1 MSTLF
6 SVNLNKLALIRNS
19 RGTDYPNLL
28 YFVKKLIDLGVKGF
42 TVHPRPDER
51 HIRYQDVYDISAFL
65 KDYKDIEFNI
75 EGNPNEQFLSLIR
88 EVKPHQCTLV
98 PDSEDQLT
106 SDHGFDIIKYKD
118 IEFNIEGNPNEQF
131 LSLIREVKPHQCT
144 LVPDSEDQ
152 LTSDHGFDII
162 KHKDMLSALSH
173 ELQGFGTR
181 CAVFIDPD
189 IEQIKAVIDS
199 DVQTIEM
206 YTEEWARAYSNGK
219 NDDKMNV
226 DEVKQR
232 FSDCITL
239 ASDNGIRVNAGHD
252 LNLENLADLLALG
265 NIAEVSIGHAFTI
278 ESLEQ
283 GMDNVVRQYL
293 DICA

>member
-65 KDYKDIEFNI
+65 KDY
-75 EGNPNEQFLSLIR
+75 P
-88 EVKPHQCTLV
+88 
-98 PDSEDQLT
+98 
-106 SDHGFDIIKYKD
+106 D

-162 KHKDMLSALSH
+162 KHSDMLSKISH
-173 ELQGFGTR
+173 ELEAFGTR

-199 DVQTIEM
+199 DVQTIEV
-206 YTEEWARAYSNGK
+206 YTEEWARTYDNAK
-219 NDDKMNV
+219 NDGNNNFY
-226 DEVKQR
+226 EVKQR
-232 FSDCITL
+232 FSDCINL
-239 ASDNGIRVNAGHD
+239 ASENGIRVNAGHD
-252 LNLENLADLLALG
+252 LNLDNLADLLSLG
-265 NIAEVSIGHAFTI
+265 DVAEVSIGHAFTI

-283 GMDNVVRQYL
+283 GMDKVVHQYL
-293 DICA
+293 RICD

>member
-65 KDYKDIEFNI
+65 KDYSDIEFNI
-75 EGNPNEQFLSLIR
+75 EGNPNEQFLA
-88 EVKPHQCTLV
+88 
-98 PDSEDQLT
+98 
-106 SDHGFDIIKYKD
+106 
-118 IEFNIEGNPNEQF
+118 
-131 LSLIREVKPHQCT
+131 LIREVKPHQCT

-162 KHKDMLSALSH
+162 KHKDMLSKLSH
-173 ELQGFGTR
+173 ELEAFGTR

-206 YTEEWARAYSNGK
+206 YTEEWARAYESNKSGK
-219 NDDKMNV
+219 TNF

-239 ASDNGIRVNAGHD
+239 ASENGMRVNAGHD
-252 LNLENLADLLALG
+252 LNLDNLADLLSLG
-265 NIAEVSIGHAFTI
+265 DIAEVSIGHAFTI

-293 DICA
+293 AICN

>member
-51 HIRYQDVYDISAFL
+51 HIRYQDVYDISEFL
-65 KDYKDIEFNI
+65 KDYKNIEFNI
-75 EGNPNEQFLSLIR
+75 EGNPNEQFLA
-88 EVKPHQCTLV
+88 
-98 PDSEDQLT
+98 
-106 SDHGFDIIKYKD
+106 
-118 IEFNIEGNPNEQF
+118 
-131 LSLIREVKPHQCT
+131 LIREVKPHQCT

-162 KHKDMLSALSH
+162 KHKDMLSTLSH
-173 ELQGFGTR
+173 ELQAFGTR

-189 IEQIKAVIDS
+189 IEQIKAVIES

-206 YTEEWARAYSNGK
+206 YTEEWARAYDSSDDSANNDGK
-219 NDDKMNV
+219 ADFAK
-226 DEVKQR
+226 VKQR
-232 FSDCITL
+232 FDECITL
-239 ASDNGIRVNAGHD
+239 ASQNGIRVNAGHD
-252 LNLENLADLLALG
+252 LNLENLADLLSMG
-265 NIAEVSIGHAFTI
+265 NVAEVSIGHAFTI

-283 GMDNVVRQYL
+283 GMDNVVHQYL
-293 DICA
+293 AICG

>member
-51 HIRYQDVYDISAFL
+51 HIRYQDVYDISEFL
-65 KDYKDIEFNI
+65 KDYPKIEFNI
-75 EGNPNEQFLSLIR
+75 EGNPNEQFLKIIR

-98 PDSEDQLT
+98 PDSDDQLT
-106 SDHGFDIIKYKD
+106 SDHGFDIITHH
-118 IEFNIEGNPNEQF
+118 EF
-131 LSLIREVKPHQCT
+131 LST
-144 LVPDSEDQ
+144 LSQ
-152 LTSDHGFDII
+152 
-162 KHKDMLSALSH
+162 
-173 ELQGFGTR
+173 ELEAFGTR
-181 CAVFIDPD
+181 CAVFIDPC
-189 IEQIKAVIDS
+189 IEQIKAVINS

-206 YTEEWARAYSNGK
+206 YTEEWARAYDTDNSDGNA
-219 NDDKMNV
+219 DF

-232 FSDCITL
+232 FSECINL
-239 ASDNGIRVNAGHD
+239 ASQNSMRVNAGHD
-252 LNLENLADLLALG
+252 LNLDNLANLLNLG
-265 NIAEVSIGHAFTI
+265 DIAEVSIGHAFTI

-293 DICA
+293 EICA

>member
-51 HIRYQDVYDISAFL
+51 HIRYQDVYDISEYLA
-65 KDYKDIEFNI
+65 DYKGIEFNI
-75 EGNPNEQFLSLIR
+75 EGNPNEQFLKIIR
-88 EVKPHQCTLV
+88 
-98 PDSEDQLT
+98 D
-106 SDHGFDIIKYKD
+106 
-118 IEFNIEGNPNEQF
+118 
-131 LSLIREVKPHQCT
+131 VKPHQCT

-162 KHKDMLSALSH
+162 KHGDMLSELSH
-173 ELQGFGTR
+173 ELEGFGTR

-189 IEQIKAVIDS
+189 IEQIKAVIES

-206 YTEEWARAYSNGK
+206 YTEEWARAYE
-219 NDDKMNV
+219 NDNSDANF

-232 FSDCITL
+232 FADCITL
-239 ASDNGIRVNAGHD
+239 ASENGMRVNAGHD
-252 LNLENLADLLALG
+252 LNLDNLADLLSLG
-265 NIAEVSIGHAFTI
+265 DIAEVSIGHAFTI

-293 DICA
+293 KICE

>member
-28 YFVKKLIDLGVKGF
+28 TFVKKLIDLGVKGF

-65 KDYKDIEFNI
+65 KDYPEIEFNI
-75 EGNPNEQFLSLIR
+75 EGNPNEQFLKIIR

-98 PDSEDQLT
+98 PDSDDQLT
-106 SDHGFDIIKYKD
+106 SDHGFDIITHH
-118 IEFNIEGNPNEQF
+118 EF
-131 LSLIREVKPHQCT
+131 LST
-144 LVPDSEDQ
+144 LS
-152 LTSDHGFDII
+152 
-162 KHKDMLSALSH
+162 K
-173 ELQGFGTR
+173 ELKAFGTR

-189 IEQIKAVIDS
+189 IEQIKAVIES

-219 NDDKMNV
+219 SGDQF

-232 FSDCITL
+232 FSDCINL
-239 ASDNGIRVNAGHD
+239 ANQNGIRVNAGHD
-252 LNLENLADLLALG
+252 LNLDNLADLLALSD
-265 NIAEVSIGHAFTI
+265 IAEVSIGHAFTI

-293 DICA
+293 AICG

>member
-65 KDYKDIEFNI
+65 KDYPEIEFNI
-75 EGNPNEQFLSLIR
+75 EGNPNEQFLKIIR

-98 PDSEDQLT
+98 PDSDDQLT
-106 SDHGFDIIKYKD
+106 SDHGFDIITHH
-118 IEFNIEGNPNEQF
+118 EF
-131 LSLIREVKPHQCT
+131 LST
-144 LVPDSEDQ
+144 LS
-152 LTSDHGFDII
+152 
-162 KHKDMLSALSH
+162 K
-173 ELQGFGTR
+173 ELQAFGTR

-189 IEQIKAVIDS
+189 IEQIKAVIES

-219 NDDKMNV
+219 SGNQF

-239 ASDNGIRVNAGHD
+239 ANQNGIRVNAGHD
-252 LNLENLADLLALG
+252 LNLDNLADLLALSD
-265 NIAEVSIGHAFTI
+265 IAEVSIGHAFTI

-293 DICA
+293 AICG

>member
-65 KDYKDIEFNI
+65 KDYPEIEFNI
-75 EGNPNEQFLSLIR
+75 EGNPNEQFLKIIR

-98 PDSEDQLT
+98 PDSDDQLT
-106 SDHGFDIIKYKD
+106 SDHGFDII
-118 IEFNIEGNPNEQF
+118 EHHEF
-131 LSLIREVKPHQCT
+131 LSELSRE
-144 LVPDSEDQ
+144 LE
-152 LTSDHGFDII
+152 
-162 KHKDMLSALSH
+162 A
-173 ELQGFGTR
+173 FGTR

-189 IEQIKAVIDS
+189 IEQIKAVIAS

-206 YTEEWARAYSNGK
+206 YTEEWARTYEKGNS
-219 NDDKMNV
+219 DDNIDF

-239 ASDNGIRVNAGHD
+239 ASENGMRVNAGHD
-252 LNLENLADLLALG
+252 LNLDNLADLLALG
-265 NIAEVSIGHAFTI
+265 DIAEVSIGHAFTS

-293 DICA
+293 AICE

>member
-28 YFVKKLIDLGVKGF
+28 TFVKKLIDLGVKGF

-51 HIRYQDVYDISAFL
+51 HIRYQDVYDISEFL

-75 EGNPNEQFLSLIR
+75 EGNPNEQFLALIR

-106 SDHGFDIIKYKD
+106 SDHGFDI
-118 IEFNIEGNPNEQF
+118 
-131 LSLIREVKPHQCT
+131 L
-144 LVPDSEDQ
+144 
-152 LTSDHGFDII
+152 
-162 KHKDMLSALSH
+162 KHKDMLSKLSH
-173 ELQGFGTR
+173 ELEAFGTR

-206 YTEEWARAYSNGK
+206 YTEEWACAYDNSDDSSDDSANNDGK
-219 NDDKMNV
+219 ANFA
-226 DEVKQR
+226 EVKQR
-232 FSDCITL
+232 FSDCINL
-239 ASDNGIRVNAGHD
+239 ASDNGMRVNAGHD
-252 LNLENLADLLALG
+252 LNLENLADLLSLG
-265 NIAEVSIGHAFTI
+265 DIAEVSIGHAFTI

-293 DICA
+293 AICG

>member
-28 YFVKKLIDLGVKGF
+28 YFLKKLIDLGVKGF

-65 KDYKDIEFNI
+65 KDYPEIEFNI
-75 EGNPNEQFLSLIR
+75 EGNPNEQFLKIIR

-98 PDSEDQLT
+98 PDSDDQLT
-106 SDHGFDIIKYKD
+106 SDHGFDIITHY
-118 IEFNIEGNPNEQF
+118 EF
-131 LSLIREVKPHQCT
+131 LSI
-144 LVPDSEDQ
+144 
-152 LTSDHGFDII
+152 
-162 KHKDMLSALSH
+162 LSK
-173 ELQGFGTR
+173 ELEAFGTR

-189 IEQIKAVIDS
+189 IEQIKAVIES

-219 NDDKMNV
+219 SGDQF
-226 DEVKQR
+226 DEVQQR
-232 FSDCITL
+232 FSDCINL
-239 ASDNGIRVNAGHD
+239 ASQNGIRVNAGHD
-252 LNLENLADLLALG
+252 LNLDNLADLLALSD
-265 NIAEVSIGHAFTI
+265 IAEVSIGHAFTI

-293 DICA
+293 AICG

>member
-28 YFVKKLIDLGVKGF
+28 TFVKKLIDLGVKGF

-65 KDYKDIEFNI
+65 TDYPEIEFNI
-75 EGNPNEQFLSLIR
+75 EGNPNEQFLKIIR

-98 PDSEDQLT
+98 PDSDDQLT
-106 SDHGFDIIKYKD
+106 SDHGFDIITHH
-118 IEFNIEGNPNEQF
+118 EF
-131 LSLIREVKPHQCT
+131 LST
-144 LVPDSEDQ
+144 LS
-152 LTSDHGFDII
+152 
-162 KHKDMLSALSH
+162 K
-173 ELQGFGTR
+173 ELEAFGTR

-189 IEQIKAVIDS
+189 IEQIKAVIES

-219 NDDKMNV
+219 SDDNIDF

-232 FSDCITL
+232 FSDCINL
-239 ASDNGIRVNAGHD
+239 ANQNGIRVNAGHD
-252 LNLENLADLLALG
+252 LNLDNLADLLALSD
-265 NIAEVSIGHAFTI
+265 IAEVSIGHAFTI

-293 DICA
+293 EICG

>member
-28 YFVKKLIDLGVKGF
+28 TFVKKLIDLGVKGF

-65 KDYKDIEFNI
+65 TDYPEIEFNI
-75 EGNPNEQFLSLIR
+75 EGNPNEQFLKIIR

-98 PDSEDQLT
+98 PDSDDQLT
-106 SDHGFDIIKYKD
+106 SDHGFDIITHH
-118 IEFNIEGNPNEQF
+118 EF
-131 LSLIREVKPHQCT
+131 LST
-144 LVPDSEDQ
+144 LS
-152 LTSDHGFDII
+152 
-162 KHKDMLSALSH
+162 K
-173 ELQGFGTR
+173 ELEAFGTR

-189 IEQIKAVIDS
+189 IEQIKAVIES

-206 YTEEWARAYSNGK
+206 YTEEWARAYNNGK
-219 NDDKMNV
+219 NGDQF

-232 FSDCITL
+232 FSDCINL
-239 ASDNGIRVNAGHD
+239 ANQNGIRVNAGHD
-252 LNLENLADLLALG
+252 LNLDNLADLLALSD
-265 NIAEVSIGHAFTI
+265 IAEVSIGHAFTI

-283 GMDNVVRQYL
+283 GMDNVVGQYL
-293 DICA
+293 AICA

>member
-51 HIRYQDVYDISAFL
+51 HIRYQDVYDISEFL
-65 KDYKDIEFNI
+65 KDYQGIEFNI
-75 EGNPNEQFLSLIR
+75 EGNPNKQFL
-88 EVKPHQCTLV
+88 K
-98 PDSEDQLT
+98 
-106 SDHGFDIIKYKD
+106 
-118 IEFNIEGNPNEQF
+118 
-131 LSLIREVKPHQCT
+131 LIREVKPHQCT

-162 KHKDMLSALSH
+162 KHKDMLSKLSQDL
-173 ELQGFGTR
+173 EGFGTR

-206 YTEEWARAYSNGK
+206 YTEEWARAYDK
-219 NDDKMNV
+219 NNSDDTV
-226 DEVKQR
+226 IFDEVKQR

-239 ASDNGIRVNAGHD
+239 ASENGMRVNAGHD
-252 LNLENLADLLALG
+252 LNLANLANLLSLG
-265 NIAEVSIGHAFTI
+265 DIAEVSIGHAFTI

-293 DICA
+293 KICE

>member
-65 KDYKDIEFNI
+65 KDYPEIEFNI
-75 EGNPNEQFLSLIR
+75 EGNPNEQFLKIIR

-98 PDSEDQLT
+98 PDSDDQLT
-106 SDHGFDIIKYKD
+106 SDHGFDIITHH
-118 IEFNIEGNPNEQF
+118 EF
-131 LSLIREVKPHQCT
+131 LST
-144 LVPDSEDQ
+144 LS
-152 LTSDHGFDII
+152 
-162 KHKDMLSALSH
+162 K
-173 ELQGFGTR
+173 ELEAFGTR

-189 IEQIKAVIDS
+189 IEQIKAVIES

-219 NDDKMNV
+219 SDDNIDF

-232 FSDCITL
+232 FSDCINL
-239 ASDNGIRVNAGHD
+239 ANQNGIRVNAGHD
-252 LNLENLADLLALG
+252 LNLDNLADLLALSD
-265 NIAEVSIGHAFTI
+265 IAEVSIGHAFTI

-293 DICA
+293 AICG

>member
-28 YFVKKLIDLGVKGF
+28 TFVKKLIDLGVKGF

-51 HIRYQDVYDISAFL
+51 HIRYQDVYDISEFL
-65 KDYKDIEFNI
+65 KDYKDVEFNI
-75 EGNPNEQFLSLIR
+75 EGNPNEQFLA
-88 EVKPHQCTLV
+88 
-98 PDSEDQLT
+98 
-106 SDHGFDIIKYKD
+106 
-118 IEFNIEGNPNEQF
+118 
-131 LSLIREVKPHQCT
+131 LIREVKPHQCT

-162 KHKDMLSALSH
+162 KHKDMLSKLSH
-173 ELQGFGTR
+173 ELEAFGTR

-206 YTEEWARAYSNGK
+206 YTEEWARAYDSSDDSANNDGK
-219 NDDKMNV
+219 ADFAK
-226 DEVKQR
+226 VKQR
-232 FSDCITL
+232 FDECITL
-239 ASDNGIRVNAGHD
+239 ASQNGIRVNAGHD
-252 LNLENLADLLALG
+252 LNLENLADLLSMG
-265 NIAEVSIGHAFTI
+265 NVAEVSIGHAFTI

-293 DICA
+293 AICG

>member
-1 MSTLF
+1 MTMSTLF

-51 HIRYQDVYDISAFL
+51 HIRYQDVYDISEFL
-65 KDYKDIEFNI
+65 KDYKNIEFNI
-75 EGNPNEQFLSLIR
+75 EGNPNEQFLA
-88 EVKPHQCTLV
+88 
-98 PDSEDQLT
+98 
-106 SDHGFDIIKYKD
+106 
-118 IEFNIEGNPNEQF
+118 
-131 LSLIREVKPHQCT
+131 LIREVKPHQCT

-162 KHKDMLSALSH
+162 KHKDMLSTLSH
-173 ELQGFGTR
+173 ELQAFGTR

-189 IEQIKAVIDS
+189 IEQIKAVIES

-206 YTEEWARAYSNGK
+206 YTEEWARAYDSSDDSANNDGK
-219 NDDKMNV
+219 ADFAK
-226 DEVKQR
+226 VKQR
-232 FSDCITL
+232 FDECITL
-239 ASDNGIRVNAGHD
+239 ASQNGIRVNAGHD
-252 LNLENLADLLALG
+252 LNLENLADLLSMG
-265 NIAEVSIGHAFTI
+265 NVAEVSIGHAFTI

-283 GMDNVVRQYL
+283 GMDNVVHQYL
-293 DICA
+293 AICG

>member
-28 YFVKKLIDLGVKGF
+28 TFVKKLIDLGVKGF

-65 KDYKDIEFNI
+65 TDYPEIEFNI
-75 EGNPNEQFLSLIR
+75 EGNPNEQFLKIIR

-98 PDSEDQLT
+98 PDSDDQLT
-106 SDHGFDIIKYKD
+106 SDHGFDIITHH
-118 IEFNIEGNPNEQF
+118 EF
-131 LSLIREVKPHQCT
+131 LSE
-144 LVPDSEDQ
+144 
-152 LTSDHGFDII
+152 
-162 KHKDMLSALSH
+162 LSK
-173 ELQGFGTR
+173 ELEAFGTR

-189 IEQIKAVIDS
+189 IEQIKAVIES

-206 YTEEWARAYSNGK
+206 YTEEWARAYSNSKSG
-219 NDDKMNV
+219 NQF

-232 FSDCITL
+232 FSDCINL
-239 ASDNGIRVNAGHD
+239 ANQNGIRVNAGHD
-252 LNLENLADLLALG
+252 LNLDNLADLLALSD
-265 NIAEVSIGHAFTI
+265 IAEVSIGHAFTI

-293 DICA
+293 DICG

>member
-65 KDYKDIEFNI
+65 TDYPEIEFNI
-75 EGNPNEQFLSLIR
+75 EGNPNDQFLKIIR

-98 PDSEDQLT
+98 PDSDDQLT
-106 SDHGFDIIKYKD
+106 SDHGFDIITHH
-118 IEFNIEGNPNEQF
+118 EF
-131 LSLIREVKPHQCT
+131 LST
-144 LVPDSEDQ
+144 LS
-152 LTSDHGFDII
+152 
-162 KHKDMLSALSH
+162 K
-173 ELQGFGTR
+173 ELEAFGTR

-189 IEQIKAVIDS
+189 VEQIKAVIES

-219 NDDKMNV
+219 SDDNIDF

-232 FSDCITL
+232 FSDCINL
-239 ASDNGIRVNAGHD
+239 ANQNGIRVNAGHD
-252 LNLENLADLLALG
+252 LNLDNLADLLALSD
-265 NIAEVSIGHAFTI
+265 IAEVSIGHAFTI

-293 DICA
+293 AICG

>member
-65 KDYKDIEFNI
+65 TDYPEIEFNI
-75 EGNPNEQFLSLIR
+75 EGNPNEQFLKIIR

-98 PDSEDQLT
+98 PDSDDQLT
-106 SDHGFDIIKYKD
+106 SDHGFDIITHH
-118 IEFNIEGNPNEQF
+118 EF
-131 LSLIREVKPHQCT
+131 LST
-144 LVPDSEDQ
+144 LS
-152 LTSDHGFDII
+152 
-162 KHKDMLSALSH
+162 K
-173 ELQGFGTR
+173 ELQAFGTR

-189 IEQIKAVIDS
+189 IEQIKAVIES
-199 DVQTIEM
+199 EVQTIEM

-219 NDDKMNV
+219 SDDNIDF

-232 FSDCITL
+232 FSDCINL
-239 ASDNGIRVNAGHD
+239 ANQNGIRVNAGHD
-252 LNLENLADLLALG
+252 LNLDNLADLLALSD
-265 NIAEVSIGHAFTI
+265 IAEVSIGHAFTI

-293 DICA
+293 AICG

>member
-65 KDYKDIEFNI
+65 KEYKDIEFNI
-75 EGNPNEQFLSLIR
+75 EGNPNEQFLKI
-88 EVKPHQCTLV
+88 
-98 PDSEDQLT
+98 
-106 SDHGFDIIKYKD
+106 
-118 IEFNIEGNPNEQF
+118 
-131 LSLIREVKPHQCT
+131 IREVKPHQCT

-206 YTEEWARAYSNGK
+206 YTEEWARAYSNDK
-219 NDDKMNV
+219 NDDNV
-226 DEVKQR
+226 NFDEVKQR
-232 FSDCITL
+232 FSDCINL

-252 LNLENLADLLALG
+252 LNLENLAQLLGLG

>member
-28 YFVKKLIDLGVKGF
+28 TFVKKLIDLGVKGF

-65 KDYKDIEFNI
+65 KDYPEIEFNI
-75 EGNPNEQFLSLIR
+75 EGNPNEQFLKIIR

-98 PDSEDQLT
+98 PDSDDQLT
-106 SDHGFDIIKYKD
+106 SDHGFDIITHH
-118 IEFNIEGNPNEQF
+118 EF
-131 LSLIREVKPHQCT
+131 LST
-144 LVPDSEDQ
+144 LS
-152 LTSDHGFDII
+152 
-162 KHKDMLSALSH
+162 K
-173 ELQGFGTR
+173 ELQAFGTR

-189 IEQIKAVIDS
+189 IEQIKAVIES

-206 YTEEWARAYSNGK
+206 YTEEWARAYKG
-219 NDDKMNV
+219 DQF

-239 ASDNGIRVNAGHD
+239 ANQNGIRVNAGHD
-252 LNLENLADLLALG
+252 LNLDNLADLLALSD
-265 NIAEVSIGHAFTI
+265 IAEVSIGHAFTI

-293 DICA
+293 AICG

>member
-28 YFVKKLIDLGVKGF
+28 TFVKKLIDLGVKGF

-65 KDYKDIEFNI
+65 KDYPEIEFNI
-75 EGNPNEQFLSLIR
+75 EGNPNEQFLKIIR

-98 PDSEDQLT
+98 PDSDDQLT
-106 SDHGFDIIKYKD
+106 SDHGFDIITHH
-118 IEFNIEGNPNEQF
+118 EF
-131 LSLIREVKPHQCT
+131 LST
-144 LVPDSEDQ
+144 LS
-152 LTSDHGFDII
+152 
-162 KHKDMLSALSH
+162 K
-173 ELQGFGTR
+173 ELQAFGTR

-189 IEQIKAVIDS
+189 IEQIKAVIES

-219 NDDKMNV
+219 SGDQF

-232 FSDCITL
+232 FSDCINL
-239 ASDNGIRVNAGHD
+239 ANQNGIRVNAGHD
-252 LNLENLADLLALG
+252 LNLDNLADLLALSD
-265 NIAEVSIGHAFTI
+265 IAEVSIGHAFTI

-293 DICA
+293 AICG

>member
-51 HIRYQDVYDISAFL
+51 HIRYQDVYDISEFL

-75 EGNPNEQFLSLIR
+75 EGNPNEQFLA
-88 EVKPHQCTLV
+88 
-98 PDSEDQLT
+98 
-106 SDHGFDIIKYKD
+106 
-118 IEFNIEGNPNEQF
+118 
-131 LSLIREVKPHQCT
+131 LIREVKPHQCT

-173 ELQGFGTR
+173 ELEAFGTR

-206 YTEEWARAYSNGK
+206 YTEEWARAYDSSDDSANNDGK
-219 NDDKMNV
+219 GNFA
-226 DEVKQR
+226 EVKQR
-232 FSDCITL
+232 FDECINL
-239 ASDNGIRVNAGHD
+239 ASENGMRVNAGHD
-252 LNLENLADLLALG
+252 LNLENLADLLSLG
-265 NIAEVSIGHAFTI
+265 DVAEVSIGHAFTI

-293 DICA
+293 KICG

>member
-51 HIRYQDVYDISAFL
+51 HIRYQDVYDISEFL
-65 KDYKDIEFNI
+65 QDYKDIEFNI
-75 EGNPNEQFLSLIR
+75 EGNPNERFLELIQ

-98 PDSEDQLT
+98 PDSVDQLT
-106 SDHGFDIIKYKD
+106 SDHGYDII
-118 IEFNIEGNPNEQF
+118 N
-131 LSLIREVKPHQCT
+131 
-144 LVPDSEDQ
+144 
-152 LTSDHGFDII
+152 
-162 KHKDMLSALSH
+162 HKDMLSKLTA
-173 ELQGFGTR
+173 EMQAFGTR
-181 CAVFIDPD
+181 CAVFVDPD
-189 IEQIKAVIDS
+189 IKQIEAVIDS
-199 DVQTIEM
+199 GVKTVEI
-206 YTEEWARAYSNGK
+206 YTEEWARAYENGH
-219 NDDKMNV
+219 NDKF

-232 FSDCITL
+232 FSDCIKL
-239 ASDNGIRVNAGHD
+239 ATQNGVRVNAGHD
-252 LNLENLADLLALG
+252 LNLDNLADLLSLG
-265 NIAEVSIGHAFTI
+265 DVTEVSIGHAFTV

-293 DICA
+293 AICG

>member
-51 HIRYQDVYDISAFL
+51 HIRYQDVYDISEFL
-65 KDYKDIEFNI
+65 KDYRNIEFNI
-75 EGNPNEQFLSLIR
+75 EGNPNEQFLA
-88 EVKPHQCTLV
+88 
-98 PDSEDQLT
+98 
-106 SDHGFDIIKYKD
+106 
-118 IEFNIEGNPNEQF
+118 
-131 LSLIREVKPHQCT
+131 LIREVKPHQCT

-162 KHKDMLSALSH
+162 KHKDMLSTLSH
-173 ELQGFGTR
+173 ELQAFGTR

-206 YTEEWARAYSNGK
+206 YTEEWARAYDSSDDSANNDGK
-219 NDDKMNV
+219 ADFAK
-226 DEVKQR
+226 VKQR
-232 FSDCITL
+232 FDECITL
-239 ASDNGIRVNAGHD
+239 ASQNGIRVNAGHD
-252 LNLENLADLLALG
+252 LNLENLADLLSMG
-265 NIAEVSIGHAFTI
+265 NVAEVSIGHAFTI

-293 DICA
+293 AICG

>member
-28 YFVKKLIDLGVKGF
+28 YFAQKLIDLGVKGF

-51 HIRYQDVYDISAFL
+51 HIRYQDVYDISEYL

-75 EGNPNEQFLSLIR
+75 EGNPNEQFL
-88 EVKPHQCTLV
+88 K
-98 PDSEDQLT
+98 
-106 SDHGFDIIKYKD
+106 
-118 IEFNIEGNPNEQF
+118 
-131 LSLIREVKPHQCT
+131 LIREVKPHQCT

-162 KHKDMLSALSH
+162 KHSDMLSKLSH
-173 ELQGFGTR
+173 ELEAFGTR

-189 IEQIKAVIDS
+189 IEQIKAVIES

-206 YTEEWARAYSNGK
+206 YTEEWARAYSDDN
-219 NDDKMNV
+219 NDGDFAA
-226 DEVKQR
+226 VKQR
-232 FSDCITL
+232 FSDCINL
-239 ASDNGIRVNAGHD
+239 ASENGMRVNAGHD
-252 LNLENLADLLALG
+252 LNLENLADLLRLG
-265 NIAEVSIGHAFTI
+265 DIAEVSIGHAFTV

-293 DICA
+293 QICG

>member
-28 YFVKKLIDLGVKGF
+28 YFVKKLIDLDVKGF

-65 KDYKDIEFNI
+65 KDYPEIEFNI
-75 EGNPNEQFLSLIR
+75 EGNPNEQFLKIIR

-98 PDSEDQLT
+98 PDSD
-106 SDHGFDIIKYKD
+106 
-118 IEFNIEGNPNEQF
+118 
-131 LSLIREVKPHQCT
+131 
-144 LVPDSEDQ
+144 DQ

-162 KHKDMLSALSH
+162 KHSDMLSALSQ
-173 ELQGFGTR
+173 ELEAFGTR

-189 IEQIKAVIDS
+189 IEQIKAVIES

-206 YTEEWARAYSNGK
+206 YTEEWARAYDTDNS
-219 NDDKMNV
+219 DANV
-226 DEVKQR
+226 NFDEVKKR
-232 FSDCITL
+232 FSDCINL
-239 ASDNGIRVNAGHD
+239 ASENGMRVNAGHD
-252 LNLENLADLLALG
+252 LNLDNLADLLNLG
-265 NIAEVSIGHAFTI
+265 DVAEVSIGHAFTI

-293 DICA
+293 EICG

>member
-28 YFVKKLIDLGVKGF
+28 TFVKKLIDLGVKGF

-65 KDYKDIEFNI
+65 TDYPEIEFNI
-75 EGNPNEQFLSLIR
+75 EGNPNEQFLKIIR

-98 PDSEDQLT
+98 PDSDDQLT
-106 SDHGFDIIKYKD
+106 SDHGFDIITHH
-118 IEFNIEGNPNEQF
+118 EF
-131 LSLIREVKPHQCT
+131 LST
-144 LVPDSEDQ
+144 LS
-152 LTSDHGFDII
+152 
-162 KHKDMLSALSH
+162 K
-173 ELQGFGTR
+173 ELQAFGTR

-189 IEQIKAVIDS
+189 IEQIKAVIES
-199 DVQTIEM
+199 NVQTIEM
-206 YTEEWARAYSNGK
+206 YTEEWARAYSNAKSGD
-219 NDDKMNV
+219 NFDF

-232 FSDCITL
+232 FSDCINL
-239 ASDNGIRVNAGHD
+239 ANQNGIRVNAGHD
-252 LNLENLADLLALG
+252 LNLDNLADLLALSD
-265 NIAEVSIGHAFTI
+265 IAEVSIGHAFTI

>member
-28 YFVKKLIDLGVKGF
+28 TFVKKLIDLGVKGF

-65 KDYKDIEFNI
+65 TDYPEIEFNI
-75 EGNPNEQFLSLIR
+75 EGNPNEQFLKIIR

-98 PDSEDQLT
+98 PDSDDQLT
-106 SDHGFDIIKYKD
+106 SDHGFDIITHH
-118 IEFNIEGNPNEQF
+118 EF
-131 LSLIREVKPHQCT
+131 LST
-144 LVPDSEDQ
+144 LS
-152 LTSDHGFDII
+152 
-162 KHKDMLSALSH
+162 K
-173 ELQGFGTR
+173 ELEAFGTR

-189 IEQIKAVIDS
+189 VEQIKAVIES

-219 NDDKMNV
+219 SDDNIDF

-232 FSDCITL
+232 FSDCINL
-239 ASDNGIRVNAGHD
+239 ANQNGIRVNAGHD
-252 LNLENLADLLALG
+252 LNLDNLADLLALSD
-265 NIAEVSIGHAFTI
+265 ISEVSIGHAFTI

-293 DICA
+293 AICG

>member
-65 KDYKDIEFNI
+65 KDYPEIEFNI
-75 EGNPNEQFLSLIR
+75 EGNPNEQFLKIIR

-98 PDSEDQLT
+98 PDSDDQLT
-106 SDHGFDIIKYKD
+106 SDHGFDIITH
-118 IEFNIEGNPNEQF
+118 
-131 LSLIREVKPHQCT
+131 S
-144 LVPDSEDQ
+144 
-152 LTSDHGFDII
+152 
-162 KHKDMLSALSH
+162 DMLSELSH
-173 ELQGFGTR
+173 ELEAFGTR

-189 IEQIKAVIDS
+189 IEQIKAVIES

-206 YTEEWARAYSNGK
+206 YTEEWARAYEKGNSDGK
-219 NDDKMNV
+219 F
-226 DEVKQR
+226 DEVQQR

-239 ASDNGIRVNAGHD
+239 ASENGMRVNAGHD
-252 LNLENLADLLALG
+252 LNLDNLADLLALG
-265 NIAEVSIGHAFTI
+265 DIAEVSIGHAFTI

-293 DICA
+293 AICV

>member
-28 YFVKKLIDLGVKGF
+28 TFVKKLIDLGVKGF

-65 KDYKDIEFNI
+65 KDYPEIEFNI
-75 EGNPNEQFLSLIR
+75 EGNPNEQFLKIIR

-98 PDSEDQLT
+98 PDSDDQLT
-106 SDHGFDIIKYKD
+106 SDHGFDIITHH
-118 IEFNIEGNPNEQF
+118 EF
-131 LSLIREVKPHQCT
+131 LST
-144 LVPDSEDQ
+144 LS
-152 LTSDHGFDII
+152 
-162 KHKDMLSALSH
+162 K
-173 ELQGFGTR
+173 ELQAFGTR

-189 IEQIKAVIDS
+189 IEQIKAVIES

-219 NDDKMNV
+219 SDDNIDF

-232 FSDCITL
+232 FSDCINL
-239 ASDNGIRVNAGHD
+239 ANQNGIRVNAGHD
-252 LNLENLADLLALG
+252 LNLDNLADLLALSD
-265 NIAEVSIGHAFTI
+265 IAEVSIGHAFTI

-293 DICA
+293 AICG

>member
-65 KDYKDIEFNI
+65 KDYPEIEFNI
-75 EGNPNEQFLSLIR
+75 EGNPNEQFLKIIR

-98 PDSEDQLT
+98 PDSD
-106 SDHGFDIIKYKD
+106 
-118 IEFNIEGNPNEQF
+118 
-131 LSLIREVKPHQCT
+131 
-144 LVPDSEDQ
+144 DQ

-162 KHKDMLSALSH
+162 KHHEFLSTLSK
-173 ELQGFGTR
+173 ELQAFGTR

-189 IEQIKAVIDS
+189 IEQIKAVIES

-219 NDDKMNV
+219 SDDNIDF

-232 FSDCITL
+232 FSDCINL
-239 ASDNGIRVNAGHD
+239 ANQNDIRVNAGHD
-252 LNLENLADLLALG
+252 LNMDNLADLLALSD
-265 NIAEVSIGHAFTI
+265 IAEVSIGHAFTI

-293 DICA
+293 AICG

>member
-51 HIRYQDVYDISAFL
+51 HIRYQDVYDISEFL
-65 KDYKDIEFNI
+65 KDYPEIEFNI
-75 EGNPNEQFLSLIR
+75 EGNPNEQFLKI
-88 EVKPHQCTLV
+88 
-98 PDSEDQLT
+98 
-106 SDHGFDIIKYKD
+106 
-118 IEFNIEGNPNEQF
+118 
-131 LSLIREVKPHQCT
+131 IREVKPHQCT

-162 KHKDMLSALSH
+162 KHSDMLSALSQ
-173 ELQGFGTR
+173 ELEVFGTR

-189 IEQIKAVIDS
+189 IEQIKAVINS
-199 DVQTIEM
+199 NVQTIEM
-206 YTEEWARAYSNGK
+206 YTEEWARSYDDEG
-219 NDDKMNV
+219 NDNF
-226 DEVKQR
+226 DEVRQR

-239 ASDNGIRVNAGHD
+239 ASKNGIRVNAGHD
-252 LNLENLADLLALG
+252 LNLDNLADLLSLG
-265 NIAEVSIGHAFTI
+265 DIAEVSIGHAFTI

-293 DICA
+293 EICK